1 MTTTS
6 IIELKTGLFPDAATV
21 AASLAAWA
29 KSVAV
34 TRIDVSALGPDDREA
49 WEKAAEA
56 ILAADLTVPL

>member
-21 AASLAAWA
+21 AASLAACA

-56 ILAADLTVPL
+56 ILAADLTVTL